1 MDAAIYRALRDHRPV
16 IRAQWEKLLR
26 LDRGSSPL
34 ARPATLVYLLDTTL
48 DEVFAILP
56 AWSVRRHASRMGEP
70 HCPCGRSPFLA
81 YFATGRQALH
91 EGLVTVQTRLLP
103 ELTPSARDDAF
114 ACLDQAFMHIA
125 RREIEAFCSVCQ
137 FHPATHRASEQGA
150 PHATG
155 G

>member
-1 MDAAIYRALRDHRPV
+1 MDAAMYRALRDHRPA
-16 IRAQWEKLLR
+16 IRDQWEKLLR

-48 DEVFAILP
+48 DEIFAILP
-56 AWSVRRHASRMGEP
+56 AWSVRRHPTRMAEP

-91 EGLVTVQTRLLP
+91 EALVTVQARLP
-103 ELTPSARDDAF
+103 ALTPSDRDDAF

-137 FHPATHRASEQGA
+137 FHPATHPGSEHGA
-150 PHATG
+150 PFASG